1 MRNRNYLARGT
12 KPYQYYYFHCI
23 IPKDLR
29 GILGKSVIRIS
40 LKNSDY
46 CNSKIL
52 ANSLYIVSN
61 NLFDELRLDPM
72 KKITLEDVKEIL
84 RIEVRK
90 SLLHIHHYQY
100 GTNVFN
106 KDKLSDSISRA
117 DKEEEK
123 LRDKLEKDYKET
135 IKSIEREVDK
145 ILISQ
150 KLEPDKNNVEY
161 KGLIR
166 RWIELKLMRQDWKRE
181 LINKSGKSDQDFQNE
196 IEKEW
201 NLELWEK
208 DSSSNNIRTNSEILP
223 VIESDI
229 PEPTQPYLVNSN
241 SIEVKYNKVESSP
254 SPLFSVIIPK
264 HLDLMKRNKRR
275 ESTIK
280 ETRQTYEDVIEL
292 IGDKPISEYT
302 NIDGRDYRTSII
314 SLPRNRKKIK
324 KYRDFNL
331 HELLKMNVPEE
342 DRLSGDTQTKL
353 ISRMTSLW
361 NFLIDEYPEFVNQNV
376 FKKKSLTISTRK
388 AKDKRESF
396 TDEDIKTI
404 FHHKNFLPSIF
415 ETNANQVIKY
425 PYYWIPILAI
435 LMGARLEEICQ
446 MRVTDIKKVSGIW
459 IYRIREE
466 GDYGSEVTKVK
477 NPYSERDIPLH
488 PEIVD
493 TLGFVNYIKHIKK
506 LGKERTFWELPKR
519 GNVYHKNV
527 GKFFNQKYLVKIGLK
542 KKGKSFHSL
551 RHSVET
557 NLTNANVNG
566 RFIDFLQGHSQKGV
580 GGSVY
585 MKGIK
590 PDVLLND
597 CIEKLIWDVDWAK
610 LKVKW

>member
-1 MRNRNYLARGT
+1 MSNQNHLVKGT
-12 KPYQYYYFHCI
+12 KPYQYYFFRCI

-29 GILGKSVIRIS
+29 SILGKSQIRIS

-46 CNSKIL
+46 CNSKII
-52 ANSLYIVSN
+52 AKSLYIVSK

-72 KKITLEDVKEIL
+72 KNITIEDVKDIL

-100 GTNVFN
+100 GTNVFS
-106 KDKLSDSISRA
+106 KDKLSESISKTI
-117 DKEEEK
+117 KEEER
-123 LRDKLEKDYKET
+123 LRDRLEKDYKDT
-135 IKSIEREVDK
+135 LGVIEREIDK
-145 ILISQ
+145 ILITLDLDPNKES
-150 KLEPDKNNVEY
+150 VEY
-161 KGLIR
+161 KGLVR
-166 RWIELKLMRQDWKRE
+166 RWIELKLMRQDWKRDLLNE
-181 LINKSGKSDQDFQNE
+181 SGRNDEDFKKE
-196 IEKEW
+196 IEEKW
-201 NLELWEK
+201 RLSLW
-208 DSSSNNIRTNSEILP
+208 DNVDDMILP
-223 VIESDI
+223 PIIEGDDI
-229 PEPTQPYLVNSN
+229 PEPTQPYLTQSN

-254 SPLFSVIIPK
+254 SPLFSEVIPK
-264 HLDLMKRNKRR
+264 HLDQLRRNKRR
-275 ESTIK
+275 EQTIK
-280 ETRQTYEDVIEL
+280 ETQQTYEDVIEL
-292 IGDKPISEYT
+292 IGDKPISEYS

-324 KYRDFNL
+324 QYRDFNL
-331 HELLKMNVPEE
+331 HELLKMDVPEE
-342 DRLSGDTQTKL
+342 DRMTGETQTKL

-361 NFLIDEYPEFVNQNV
+361 NFLIDEYPEYVTQNV
-376 FKKKSLTISTRK
+376 FKKKSVTISTKK

-488 PEIVD
+488 SELVD
-493 TLGFVNYIKHIKK
+493 TLGFVNYVKHIKK

>member
-1 MRNRNYLARGT
+1 MSNRNYLARGT

-29 GILGKSVIRIS
+29 ETLGKSQIRIS
-40 LKNSDY
+40 LKSSDY
-46 CNSKIL
+46 CYSKNVS
-52 ANSLYIVSN
+52 NSLYIVAQN
-61 NLFDELRLDPM
+61 IFEELRIGSM
-72 KKITLEDVKEIL
+72 KDITLDDVKDIL

-100 GTNVFN
+100 GTNVFDE
-106 KDKLSDSISRA
+106 DKLNESISKS
-117 DKEEEK
+117 DKEEER
-123 LRDKLEKDYKET
+123 LRDKLQKDYKGT
-135 IKSIEREVDK
+135 IELIENEVDK
-145 ILISQ
+145 ILITQ
-150 KLEPDKNNVEY
+150 ELEPNKKNVEY
-161 KGLIR
+161 KGLVR
-166 RWIELKLMRQDWKRE
+166 RWIELKLMRQDWKRDLLNE
-181 LINKSGKSDQDFQNE
+181 TGKNDKDFQNQ
-196 IEKEW
+196 IEEKW
-201 NLELWEK
+201 KLGLWETGK
-208 DSSSNNIRTNSEILP
+208 KVELKPIIDNY
-223 VIESDI
+223 I
-229 PEPTQPYLVNSN
+229 PEPIQPYLVKSN
-241 SIEVKYNKVESSP
+241 SIEVKYNKVESLP
-254 SPLFSVIIPK
+254 SPLFSEIIPK
-264 HLDLMKRNKRR
+264 HLELMRRNKRR
-275 ESTIK
+275 EQTIK
-280 ETRQTYEDVIEL
+280 ETEQTYEDVIEL

-302 NIDGRDYRTSII
+302 NLDGRDYRTSII
-314 SLPRNRKKIK
+314 SLPKNRKKIK
-324 KYRDFNL
+324 KYRNFNL
-331 HELLKMNVPEE
+331 NELLKMDVQEE

-361 NFLIDEYPEFVNQNV
+361 NFLIDEYPEYVTQNV
-376 FKKKSLTISTRK
+376 FKKKSVTISTKK

-488 PEIVD
+488 SELVD
-493 TLGFVNYIKHIKK
+493 TLGFVNYVKHIKK

-542 KKGKSFHSL
+542 KKGKSFHSF

-557 NLTNANVNG
+557 QLANANVNG
-566 RFIDFLQGHSQKGV
+566 RYIDFLQGHSQKGI

-590 PDVLLND
+590 PEVLLKD
-597 CIEKLIWDVDWAK
+597 CVEKLVWDVDWKK
-610 LKVKW
+610 LKVKWKIT

>member
-1 MRNRNYLARGT
+1 MSNQNHLVKGT
-12 KPYQYYYFHCI
+12 KPYQYYFFRCI

-29 GILGKSVIRIS
+29 SILGKFQIRIS

-46 CNSKIL
+46 CNSKII
-52 ANSLYIVSN
+52 AKSLYIVSK

-72 KKITLEDVKEIL
+72 KNITIEDVKDIL

-100 GTNVFN
+100 GTNVFS
-106 KDKLSDSISRA
+106 KDKFSESISKTI
-117 DKEEEK
+117 KEEER
-123 LRDKLEKDYKET
+123 LRDRLEKDYKDT
-135 IKSIEREVDK
+135 LGVIEREIDK
-145 ILISQ
+145 ILITLDLDPNKES
-150 KLEPDKNNVEY
+150 VEY
-161 KGLIR
+161 KGLVR
-166 RWIELKLMRQDWKRE
+166 RWIELKLMRQDWKRD
-181 LINKSGKSDQDFQNE
+181 LINESGRNDEDFKKE
-196 IEKEW
+196 IEEKW
-201 NLELWEK
+201 RLSLW
-208 DSSSNNIRTNSEILP
+208 DNVDDMILP
-223 VIESDI
+223 PIIEGDDI
-229 PEPTQPYLVNSN
+229 PEPTQPYLTQSN

-254 SPLFSVIIPK
+254 SPLFSEVIPK
-264 HLDLMKRNKRR
+264 HLDQLRRNKRR
-275 ESTIK
+275 EQTIK
-280 ETRQTYEDVIEL
+280 ETQQTYEDVIEL
-292 IGDKPISEYT
+292 IGDKPISEYS

-376 FKKKSLTISTRK
+376 FKKKSVTISTRK

-404 FHHKNFLPSIF
+404 FHHKNYLPSIF
-415 ETNANQVIKY
+415 EANLNQKIKF
-425 PYYWIPILAI
+425 PYYWIPILAC

-446 MRVTDIKKVSGIW
+446 MRVKDIKKVNGIW
-459 IYRIREE
+459 VYRIREE

-488 PEIVD
+488 SEIVN
-493 TLGFVNYIKHIKK
+493 TLGFVNYVKHIKK

-519 GNVYHKNV
+519 GDVYHKNV

>member
-1 MRNRNYLARGT
+1 MSNQNHLVKGT
-12 KPYQYYYFHCI
+12 KPYQYYFFRCI

-29 GILGKSVIRIS
+29 SILGKFQIRIS

-46 CNSKIL
+46 CNSKII
-52 ANSLYIVSN
+52 AKSLYIVSK

-72 KKITLEDVKEIL
+72 KNITIEDVKDIL

-100 GTNVFN
+100 GTNVFS
-106 KDKLSDSISRA
+106 KDKLSESISKTI
-117 DKEEEK
+117 KEEER
-123 LRDKLEKDYKET
+123 LRDRLEKDYKDT
-135 IKSIEREVDK
+135 LGVIEREIDK
-145 ILISQ
+145 ILITLDLDPNKES
-150 KLEPDKNNVEY
+150 VEY
-161 KGLIR
+161 KGLVR
-166 RWIELKLMRQDWKRE
+166 RWIELKLMRQDWKRDLLNE
-181 LINKSGKSDQDFQNE
+181 SGRNDEDFKKE
-196 IEKEW
+196 IEEKW
-201 NLELWEK
+201 RLSLW
-208 DSSSNNIRTNSEILP
+208 DNVDDMILP
-223 VIESDI
+223 PIIEGDDI
-229 PEPTQPYLVNSN
+229 PEPTQPYLTQSN

-254 SPLFSVIIPK
+254 SPLFSEVIPK
-264 HLDLMKRNKRR
+264 HLDQLRRNKRR
-275 ESTIK
+275 EQTIK
-280 ETRQTYEDVIEL
+280 ETQQTYEDVIEL
-292 IGDKPISEYT
+292 IGDKPISEYS

-342 DRLSGDTQTKL
+342 DRMTGETQTKL

-361 NFLIDEYPEFVNQNV
+361 NFLIDEYPEYVTQNV
-376 FKKKSLTISTRK
+376 FKKKSVTISTRK

-404 FHHKNFLPSIF
+404 FHHKNYLPSIF
-415 ETNANQVIKY
+415 EANLNQKIKF
-425 PYYWIPILAI
+425 PYYWIPILAC

-446 MRVTDIKKVSGIW
+446 MRVKDIKKVNGIW
-459 IYRIREE
+459 VYRIREE

-488 PEIVD
+488 SEIVN
-493 TLGFVNYIKHIKK
+493 TLGFVNYVKHIKK

-519 GNVYHKNV
+519 GDVYHKNV

>member
-1 MRNRNYLARGT
+1 MSNQLHLSRGT
-12 KPYQYYYFHCI
+12 KPYHYYFFRCI
-23 IPKDLR
+23 IPKDLK
-29 GILGKSVIRIS
+29 GILGKSQIRLS
-40 LKNSDY
+40 LKSSDY
-46 CNSKIL
+46 CHSKIV
-52 ANSLYIVSN
+52 ANTLYFVAQNI
-61 NLFDELRLDPM
+61 FEELRIGSM
-72 KKITLEDVKEIL
+72 KDITLDDVKEIL

-100 GTNVFN
+100 GTNVFDE
-106 KDKLSDSISRA
+106 DKLNESISKS
-117 DKEEEK
+117 DKEEER
-123 LRDKLEKDYKET
+123 LRDKLQKDYKGT
-135 IKSIEREVDK
+135 IELIENEVDK
-145 ILISQ
+145 ILITQ
-150 KLEPDKNNVEY
+150 ELEPNKKNVEY
-161 KGLIR
+161 KGLVR
-166 RWIELKLMRQDWKRE
+166 RWIELKLMRQDWKRDLLNE
-181 LINKSGKSDQDFQNE
+181 TGKNDKDFQNQ
-196 IEKEW
+196 IEEKW
-201 NLELWEK
+201 KLGLWETGK
-208 DSSSNNIRTNSEILP
+208 KVELKPIIDNY
-223 VIESDI
+223 I
-229 PEPTQPYLVNSN
+229 PEPIQPYLVKSN
-241 SIEVKYNKVESSP
+241 SIEVKYNKVESLP
-254 SPLFSVIIPK
+254 SPLFSEIIPK
-264 HLDLMKRNKRR
+264 HLELMRRNKRR
-275 ESTIK
+275 EQTIK
-280 ETRQTYEDVIEL
+280 ETEQTYEDVIEL

-302 NIDGRDYRTSII
+302 NLDGRDYRTSII
-314 SLPRNRKKIK
+314 SLPKNRKKIK
-324 KYRDFNL
+324 KYRNFNL
-331 HELLKMNVPEE
+331 NELLKMDVQEE

-361 NFLIDEYPEFVNQNV
+361 NFLIDEYPEYVTQNV
-376 FKKKSLTISTRK
+376 FKKKSVTISTKK

-488 PEIVD
+488 SELVD
-493 TLGFVNYIKHIKK
+493 TLGFVNYVKHIKK

-542 KKGKSFHSL
+542 KKGKSFHSF

-557 NLTNANVNG
+557 QLANANVNG
-566 RFIDFLQGHSQKGV
+566 RYIDFLQGHSQKGI

-590 PDVLLND
+590 PEVLLKD
-597 CIEKLIWDVDWAK
+597 CVEKLVWDVDWKK
-610 LKVKW
+610 LKVKWKIT

>member
-1 MRNRNYLARGT
+1 MSNQNHLVKGT
-12 KPYQYYYFHCI
+12 KPYQYYFFRCI

-29 GILGKSVIRIS
+29 SILGKSQIRIS

-46 CNSKIL
+46 CNNKIV
-52 ANSLYIVSN
+52 ANSLYIVSK

-72 KKITLEDVKEIL
+72 KNITIEDVKDIL

-100 GTNVFN
+100 GTNVFS
-106 KDKLSDSISRA
+106 KDKLSESISKTI
-117 DKEEEK
+117 KEEER
-123 LRDKLEKDYKET
+123 LRDRLEKDYKDT
-135 IKSIEREVDK
+135 LGVIEREIDK
-145 ILISQ
+145 ILITLDLDPNKES
-150 KLEPDKNNVEY
+150 VEY
-161 KGLIR
+161 KGLVR
-166 RWIELKLMRQDWKRE
+166 RWIELKLMRQDWKRDLLNE
-181 LINKSGKSDQDFQNE
+181 SGRNDEDFKKE
-196 IEKEW
+196 IEEKW
-201 NLELWEK
+201 RLSLW
-208 DSSSNNIRTNSEILP
+208 DNVDDMILP
-223 VIESDI
+223 PIIEGDDI
-229 PEPTQPYLVNSN
+229 PEPTQPYLTQSN

-254 SPLFSVIIPK
+254 SPLFSEVIPK
-264 HLDLMKRNKRR
+264 HLDQLRRNKRR
-275 ESTIK
+275 EQTIK
-280 ETRQTYEDVIEL
+280 ETQQTYEDVIEL
-292 IGDKPISEYT
+292 IGDKPISEYS

-376 FKKKSLTISTRK
+376 FKKKSVTISTRK

-404 FHHKNFLPSIF
+404 FHHKNYLPSIF
-415 ETNANQVIKY
+415 EANLNQKIKF
-425 PYYWIPILAI
+425 PYYWIPILAC

-446 MRVTDIKKVSGIW
+446 MRVKDIKKVNGIW
-459 IYRIREE
+459 VYRIREE

-488 PEIVD
+488 SEIVN
-493 TLGFVNYIKHIKK
+493 TLGFVNYVKHIKK

-519 GNVYHKNV
+519 GDVYHKNV

>member
-1 MRNRNYLARGT
+1 MSNQNHLVKGT
-12 KPYQYYYFHCI
+12 KPYQYYFFRCI

-29 GILGKSVIRIS
+29 SILGKSQIRIS

-46 CNSKIL
+46 CNSKII
-52 ANSLYIVSN
+52 AKSLYIVSK

-72 KKITLEDVKEIL
+72 KNITIKDVKDIL

-100 GTNVFN
+100 GTNVFS
-106 KDKLSDSISRA
+106 KDKINESIS
-117 DKEEEK
+117 KTINEEER
-123 LRDKLEKDYKET
+123 LRDRLEKDYQDT
-135 IKSIEREVDK
+135 LGVIEREIDK
-145 ILISQ
+145 ILITLDLDPNKES
-150 KLEPDKNNVEY
+150 VEY
-161 KGLIR
+161 KGLVR
-166 RWIELKLMRQDWKRE
+166 RWIELKLMRQDWKRDLLNE
-181 LINKSGKSDQDFQNE
+181 SGRNDEDFKKE
-196 IEKEW
+196 IEEKW
-201 NLELWEK
+201 RLSLW
-208 DSSSNNIRTNSEILP
+208 DNVDDMILP
-223 VIESDI
+223 PIIEGEDI
-229 PEPTQPYLVNSN
+229 PDPTQPYLTQSN

-254 SPLFSVIIPK
+254 SPLFSEVFPK
-264 HLDLMKRNKRR
+264 HLDQLRRNKMR
-275 ESTIK
+275 EQTIK
-280 ETRQTYEDVIEL
+280 ETQQTYEDVIEL
-292 IGDKPISEYT
+292 IGDKPISEYS

-376 FKKKSLTISTRK
+376 FKKNSVTISTRK

-404 FHHKNFLPSIF
+404 FHHKNYLPSIF
-415 ETNANQVIKY
+415 EANLNQKIKF
-425 PYYWIPILAI
+425 PYYWIPILDC
-435 LMGARLEEICQ
+435 LMGAKLEEICQ
-446 MRVTDIKKVSGIW
+446 MRVKDIKKVNGIW
-459 IYRIREE
+459 VYRIREE

-488 PEIVD
+488 SEIVN
-493 TLGFVNYIKHIKK
+493 TLGFVNYVKHIKK

-519 GNVYHKNV
+519 GDVYHKNV

>member
-1 MRNRNYLARGT
+1 MSNQLHLSRGT
-12 KPYQYYYFHCI
+12 KPYHYYFFRCI
-23 IPKDLR
+23 IPKDLK
-29 GILGKSVIRIS
+29 GILGKSQIRLS
-40 LKNSDY
+40 LKSSDY
-46 CNSKIL
+46 CHSKIV
-52 ANSLYIVSN
+52 ANTLYFVAQNI
-61 NLFDELRLDPM
+61 FEELRTGSM
-72 KKITLEDVKEIL
+72 KDITLDDVKEIL

-100 GTNVFN
+100 GTNVFDE
-106 KDKLSDSISRA
+106 DKLNESISKS
-117 DKEEEK
+117 DKEEER
-123 LRDKLEKDYKET
+123 LRDKLQKDYKGT
-135 IKSIEREVDK
+135 IELIENEVDK
-145 ILISQ
+145 ILITQ
-150 KLEPDKNNVEY
+150 ELEPNKKNVEY
-161 KGLIR
+161 KGLVR
-166 RWIELKLMRQDWKRE
+166 RWIELKLMRQDWKRDLLNE
-181 LINKSGKSDQDFQNE
+181 TGKNDKDFQNQ
-196 IEKEW
+196 IEEKW
-201 NLELWEK
+201 KLGLWETGK
-208 DSSSNNIRTNSEILP
+208 KVELKPIIDNY
-223 VIESDI
+223 I
-229 PEPTQPYLVNSN
+229 PEPIQPYLVKSN
-241 SIEVKYNKVESSP
+241 SIEVKYNKVESLP
-254 SPLFSVIIPK
+254 SPLFSEIIPK
-264 HLDLMKRNKRR
+264 HLELMRRNKRR
-275 ESTIK
+275 EQTIK
-280 ETRQTYEDVIEL
+280 ETEQTYEDVIEL
-292 IGDKPISEYT
+292 IGDKPISEYS

-314 SLPRNRKKIK
+314 SLPRNRKKMK
-324 KYRDFNL
+324 QYRDFNI
-331 HELLKMNVPEE
+331 HELLKMDVPEK
-342 DRLSGDTQTKL
+342 DRLSVDTQTKL

-361 NFLIDEYPEFVNQNV
+361 NFLIDEYPEYVTQNV
-376 FKKKSLTISTRK
+376 FKKKSVTISTKK

-488 PEIVD
+488 SELVD
-493 TLGFVNYIKHIKK
+493 TLGFVNYVKHIKK

-542 KKGKSFHSL
+542 KKGKSFHSF

-557 NLTNANVNG
+557 QLANANVNG
-566 RFIDFLQGHSQKGV
+566 RYIDFLQGHSQKGI

-590 PDVLLND
+590 PEVLLKD
-597 CIEKLIWDVDWAK
+597 CVEKLVWDVDWKK
-610 LKVKW
+610 LKVKWKIT

>member
-1 MRNRNYLARGT
+1 MSNQLHLSRGT
-12 KPYQYYYFHCI
+12 KPYHYYFFRCI
-23 IPKDLR
+23 IPKDLK
-29 GILGKSVIRIS
+29 GILGKSQIRLS
-40 LKNSDY
+40 LKSSDY
-46 CNSKIL
+46 CHSKIV
-52 ANSLYIVSN
+52 ANTLYFVAQNI
-61 NLFDELRLDPM
+61 FEELRTGSM
-72 KKITLEDVKEIL
+72 KDITLDDVKEIL

-100 GTNVFN
+100 GTNVFDE
-106 KDKLSDSISRA
+106 DKLNESISKS
-117 DKEEEK
+117 DKEEER
-123 LRDKLEKDYKET
+123 LRDKLQKDYKGT
-135 IKSIEREVDK
+135 IELIENEVDK
-145 ILISQ
+145 ILITQ
-150 KLEPDKNNVEY
+150 ELEPNKKNVEY
-161 KGLIR
+161 KGLVR
-166 RWIELKLMRQDWKRE
+166 RWIELKLMRQDWKRDLLNE
-181 LINKSGKSDQDFQNE
+181 TGKNDKDFQNQ
-196 IEKEW
+196 IEEKW
-201 NLELWEK
+201 KLGLWETGK
-208 DSSSNNIRTNSEILP
+208 KVELKPIIDNY
-223 VIESDI
+223 I
-229 PEPTQPYLVNSN
+229 PEPIQPYLVKSN
-241 SIEVKYNKVESSP
+241 SIEVKYNKVESLP
-254 SPLFSVIIPK
+254 SPLFSEIIPK
-264 HLDLMKRNKRR
+264 HLELMRRNKRR
-275 ESTIK
+275 EQTIK
-280 ETRQTYEDVIEL
+280 ETEQTYEDVIEL

-302 NIDGRDYRTSII
+302 NLDGRDYRTSII
-314 SLPRNRKKIK
+314 SLPKNRKKIK
-324 KYRDFNL
+324 KYRNFNL
-331 HELLKMNVPEE
+331 NELLKMDVQEE

-361 NFLIDEYPEFVNQNV
+361 NFLIDEYPEYVTQNV
-376 FKKKSLTISTRK
+376 FKKKSVTISTKK

-488 PEIVD
+488 SELVD
-493 TLGFVNYIKHIKK
+493 TLGFVNYVKHIKK

-542 KKGKSFHSL
+542 KKGKSFHSF

-557 NLTNANVNG
+557 QMANANVNG
-566 RFIDFLQGHSQKGV
+566 RYIDFLQGHSQKGI

-590 PDVLLND
+590 PEVLLKD
-597 CIEKLIWDVDWAK
+597 CVEKLVWDVDWKK
-610 LKVKW
+610 LKVKWKIT

>member
-1 MRNRNYLARGT
+1 VANTL
-12 KPYQYYYFHCI
+12 YFVAQNI
-23 IPKDLR
+23 
-29 GILGKSVIRIS
+29 
-40 LKNSDY
+40 
-46 CNSKIL
+46 
-52 ANSLYIVSN
+52 
-61 NLFDELRLDPM
+61 FEELRIGSM
-72 KKITLEDVKEIL
+72 KDITLDDVKDIL

-100 GTNVFN
+100 GTNVF
-106 KDKLSDSISRA
+106 DEVKLNESISKA
-117 DKEEEK
+117 DKEEER
-123 LRDKLEKDYKET
+123 LRDKLQKDYKGT
-135 IKSIEREVDK
+135 IELIENEVDK
-145 ILISQ
+145 ILITQ
-150 KLEPDKNNVEY
+150 ELEPNKKNVEY
-161 KGLIR
+161 KGLVR
-166 RWIELKLMRQDWKRE
+166 RWIELKLMRQDWKRDLLNE
-181 LINKSGKSDQDFQNE
+181 SDKNDEDFRNE
-196 IEKEW
+196 IENKW
-201 NLELWEK
+201 KLGLWETGK
-208 DSSSNNIRTNSEILP
+208 KVELKPIIDNY
-223 VIESDI
+223 I
-229 PEPTQPYLVNSN
+229 PEPIQPYLVKSN
-241 SIEVKYNKVESSP
+241 SIEVKYNKVESLP
-254 SPLFSVIIPK
+254 SPLFSEIIPK
-264 HLDLMKRNKRR
+264 HLELMRRNKRR
-275 ESTIK
+275 EQTIK
-280 ETRQTYEDVIEL
+280 ETEQTYEDVIEL

-302 NIDGRDYRTSII
+302 NLDGRDYRTSII
-314 SLPRNRKKIK
+314 SLPKNRKKIK
-324 KYRDFNL
+324 KYRNFNL
-331 HELLKMNVPEE
+331 NELLKMDVQEE

-361 NFLIDEYPEFVNQNV
+361 NFLIDEYPEYVTQNV
-376 FKKKSLTISTRK
+376 FKKKSVTISTKK

-488 PEIVD
+488 SELVD
-493 TLGFVNYIKHIKK
+493 TLGFVNYVKHIKK

-542 KKGKSFHSL
+542 KKGKSFHSF

-557 NLTNANVNG
+557 QLANANVNG
-566 RFIDFLQGHSQKGV
+566 RYIDFLQGHSQKGI

-590 PDVLLND
+590 PEVLLKD
-597 CIEKLIWDVDWAK
+597 CVEKLVWDVDWKK
-610 LKVKW
+610 LKVKWKIT

>member
-1 MRNRNYLARGT
+1 MSNQNHLVKGT
-12 KPYQYYYFHCI
+12 KPYQYYFFRCI

-29 GILGKSVIRIS
+29 SILGKSQIRIY

-46 CNSKIL
+46 CNIKIL
-52 ANSLYIVSN
+52 ANSLYIVSK

-72 KKITLEDVKEIL
+72 KNITIEDVKDIL

-100 GTNVFN
+100 GTNVFS
-106 KDKLSDSISRA
+106 KDKLSESISKTI
-117 DKEEEK
+117 KEEER
-123 LRDKLEKDYKET
+123 LRDRLEKDYKDT
-135 IKSIEREVDK
+135 LGVIEREIDK
-145 ILISQ
+145 ILITLDLDPNKES
-150 KLEPDKNNVEY
+150 VEY
-161 KGLIR
+161 KGLVR
-166 RWIELKLMRQDWKRE
+166 RWIELKLMRQDWKRDLLNE
-181 LINKSGKSDQDFQNE
+181 SGRNDEDFKKE
-196 IEKEW
+196 IEEKW
-201 NLELWEK
+201 RLSLW
-208 DSSSNNIRTNSEILP
+208 DNVDDMILP
-223 VIESDI
+223 PIIEGDDI
-229 PEPTQPYLVNSN
+229 PEPTQPYLTQSN

-254 SPLFSVIIPK
+254 SPLFSEVIPK
-264 HLDLMKRNKRR
+264 HLDQLRRNKRR
-275 ESTIK
+275 EQTIK
-280 ETRQTYEDVIEL
+280 ETQQTYGDVIEL
-292 IGDKPISEYT
+292 IGDKPISEYS

-376 FKKKSLTISTRK
+376 FKKKSVTISTRK

-404 FHHKNFLPSIF
+404 FHHKNYLPSIF
-415 ETNANQVIKY
+415 EANLNQKIKF
-425 PYYWIPILAI
+425 PYYWIPILAC

-446 MRVTDIKKVSGIW
+446 MRVKDIKKVNGIW
-459 IYRIREE
+459 VYRIREE

-488 PEIVD
+488 SEIVN
-493 TLGFVNYIKHIKK
+493 TLGFVNYVKHIKK

-519 GNVYHKNV
+519 GDVYHKNV

>member
-1 MRNRNYLARGT
+1 MSNQLHLSRGT
-12 KPYQYYYFHCI
+12 KPYHYYFFRCI
-23 IPKDLR
+23 IPKDLK
-29 GILGKSVIRIS
+29 GILGKSQIRLS
-40 LKNSDY
+40 LKSSDY
-46 CNSKIL
+46 CHSKIV
-52 ANSLYIVSN
+52 ANTLYFVAQNI
-61 NLFDELRLDPM
+61 FEELRTGSM
-72 KKITLEDVKEIL
+72 KDITLDDVKDIL

-100 GTNVFN
+100 GTNVFDE
-106 KDKLSDSISRA
+106 DKLNESISKS
-117 DKEEEK
+117 DKEEER
-123 LRDKLEKDYKET
+123 LRDKLQKDYKGT
-135 IKSIEREVDK
+135 IELIENEVDK
-145 ILISQ
+145 ILITQ
-150 KLEPDKNNVEY
+150 ELEPNKKNVEY
-161 KGLIR
+161 KGLVR
-166 RWIELKLMRQDWKRE
+166 RWIELKLMRQDWKRDLLNE
-181 LINKSGKSDQDFQNE
+181 TGKNDKDFQNQ
-196 IEKEW
+196 IEEKW
-201 NLELWEK
+201 KLGLWETGK
-208 DSSSNNIRTNSEILP
+208 KVELKPIIDNY
-223 VIESDI
+223 I
-229 PEPTQPYLVNSN
+229 PEPIQPYLVKSN
-241 SIEVKYNKVESSP
+241 SIEVKYNKVESLP
-254 SPLFSVIIPK
+254 SPLFSEIIPK
-264 HLDLMKRNKRR
+264 HLELMRRNKRR
-275 ESTIK
+275 EQTIK
-280 ETRQTYEDVIEL
+280 ETEQTYEDVIEL

-302 NIDGRDYRTSII
+302 NLDGRDYRTSII
-314 SLPRNRKKIK
+314 SLPKNRKKIK
-324 KYRDFNL
+324 KYRNFNL
-331 HELLKMNVPEE
+331 NELLKMDVQEE

-361 NFLIDEYPEFVNQNV
+361 NFLIDEYPEYVTQNV
-376 FKKKSLTISTRK
+376 FKKKSVTISTKK

-488 PEIVD
+488 SELVD
-493 TLGFVNYIKHIKK
+493 TLGFVNYVKHIKK

-542 KKGKSFHSL
+542 KKGKSFHSF

-557 NLTNANVNG
+557 QLANANVNG
-566 RFIDFLQGHSQKGV
+566 RYIDFLQGHSQKGI

-590 PDVLLND
+590 PEVLLKD
-597 CIEKLIWDVDWAK
+597 CVEKLVWDVDWKK
-610 LKVKW
+610 LKVKWKIT

>member
-1 MRNRNYLARGT
+1 
-12 KPYQYYYFHCI
+12 
-23 IPKDLR
+23 
-29 GILGKSVIRIS
+29 

-46 CNSKIL
+46 CNSKII
-52 ANSLYIVSN
+52 AKSLYIVSK

-72 KKITLEDVKEIL
+72 KNITIEDVKDIL

-100 GTNVFN
+100 GTNVFS
-106 KDKLSDSISRA
+106 KDNLSESISKTI
-117 DKEEEK
+117 KEEER
-123 LRDKLEKDYKET
+123 LRDRLEKDYKDT
-135 IKSIEREVDK
+135 LGVIEREIDK
-145 ILISQ
+145 ILITLDLDPNKES
-150 KLEPDKNNVEY
+150 VEY
-161 KGLIR
+161 KGLVR
-166 RWIELKLMRQDWKRE
+166 RWIELKLMRQDWKRDLLNE
-181 LINKSGKSDQDFQNE
+181 SGRNDEDFKKE
-196 IEKEW
+196 IEEKW
-201 NLELWEK
+201 RLSLW
-208 DSSSNNIRTNSEILP
+208 DNVDDMILP
-223 VIESDI
+223 PIIEGDDI
-229 PEPTQPYLVNSN
+229 PDPTQPYLTQSN

-254 SPLFSVIIPK
+254 SPLFSEVIPK
-264 HLDLMKRNKRR
+264 HLDQLRRNKRR
-275 ESTIK
+275 EQTIK
-280 ETRQTYEDVIEL
+280 ETQQTYEDVIEL
-292 IGDKPISEYT
+292 IGDKPISEYS

-331 HELLKMNVPEE
+331 HELLKKNVPEE

-376 FKKKSLTISTRK
+376 FKKKSVTISTRK

-404 FHHKNFLPSIF
+404 FHHKNYLPSIF
-415 ETNANQVIKY
+415 EANLNQKIKF
-425 PYYWIPILAI
+425 PYYWIPILAC

-446 MRVTDIKKVSGIW
+446 MRVKDIKKVNGIW
-459 IYRIREE
+459 VYRIREE

-488 PEIVD
+488 SEIVN
-493 TLGFVNYIKHIKK
+493 TLGFVNYVKHIKK

-519 GNVYHKNV
+519 GDVYHKNV

>member
-1 MRNRNYLARGT
+1 MSNQNHLVKGT
-12 KPYQYYYFHCI
+12 KPYQYYFFRCI

-29 GILGKSVIRIS
+29 SILGKSQIRIS

-46 CNSKIL
+46 CNSKII
-52 ANSLYIVSN
+52 AKSLYIVSK

-72 KKITLEDVKEIL
+72 KNITIEDVKDIL

-100 GTNVFN
+100 GTNVFS
-106 KDKLSDSISRA
+106 KDKLSESISKTI
-117 DKEEEK
+117 KEEER
-123 LRDKLEKDYKET
+123 LRDRLEKDYKDT
-135 IKSIEREVDK
+135 LGVIEREIDK
-145 ILISQ
+145 ILITLDLDPNKES
-150 KLEPDKNNVEY
+150 VEY
-161 KGLIR
+161 KGLVR
-166 RWIELKLMRQDWKRE
+166 RWIELKLMRQDWKRDLLNE
-181 LINKSGKSDQDFQNE
+181 SGRNDEDFKKE
-196 IEKEW
+196 IEEKW
-201 NLELWEK
+201 RLSLW
-208 DSSSNNIRTNSEILP
+208 DNVDDMILP
-223 VIESDI
+223 PIIEGDDI
-229 PEPTQPYLVNSN
+229 PEPTQPYLTQSN

-254 SPLFSVIIPK
+254 SPLFSEVIPK
-264 HLDLMKRNKRR
+264 HLDQLRRNKRR
-275 ESTIK
+275 EQTIK
-280 ETRQTYEDVIEL
+280 ETQKTYEDVIEL
-292 IGDKPISEYT
+292 IGDKPISEYS

-376 FKKKSLTISTRK
+376 FKKKSVTISTRK

-404 FHHKNFLPSIF
+404 FHHKNYLPSIF
-415 ETNANQVIKY
+415 EANLNQKIKF
-425 PYYWIPILAI
+425 PYYWIPILAC

-446 MRVTDIKKVSGIW
+446 MRVKDIKKVNGIW
-459 IYRIREE
+459 VYRIREE

-488 PEIVD
+488 SEIVN
-493 TLGFVNYIKHIKK
+493 TLGFVNYVKHIKK

-519 GNVYHKNV
+519 GDVYHKNV

>member
-1 MRNRNYLARGT
+1 MSNQHHLVKGT
-12 KPYQYYYFHCI
+12 KPYHYYFFRCI

-29 GILGKSVIRIS
+29 SILGKSQIRIS

-52 ANSLYIVSN
+52 ANSLYIVSK

-100 GTNVFN
+100 GTNVFDE
-106 KDKLSDSISRA
+106 DKLNESISKS
-117 DKEEEK
+117 DKEEER
-123 LRDKLEKDYKET
+123 LRDKLQKDYKGT
-135 IKSIEREVDK
+135 IELIENEVDK
-145 ILISQ
+145 ILITQ
-150 KLEPDKNNVEY
+150 ELEPNKKNVEY
-161 KGLIR
+161 KGLVR
-166 RWIELKLMRQDWKRE
+166 RWIELKLMRQDWKRDLLNE
-181 LINKSGKSDQDFQNE
+181 TGKNDKDFQNQ
-196 IEKEW
+196 IEEKW
-201 NLELWEK
+201 KLGLWETGK
-208 DSSSNNIRTNSEILP
+208 KVELKPIIDNY
-223 VIESDI
+223 I
-229 PEPTQPYLVNSN
+229 PEPIQPYLVKSN
-241 SIEVKYNKVESSP
+241 SIEVKYNKVESLP
-254 SPLFSVIIPK
+254 SPLFSEIIPK
-264 HLDLMKRNKRR
+264 HLELMRRNKRR
-275 ESTIK
+275 EQTIK
-280 ETRQTYEDVIEL
+280 ETEQTYEDVIEL

-302 NIDGRDYRTSII
+302 NLDGRDYRTSII
-314 SLPRNRKKIK
+314 SLPKNRKKIK
-324 KYRDFNL
+324 KYRNFNL
-331 HELLKMNVPEE
+331 NELLKMDVQEE

-361 NFLIDEYPEFVNQNV
+361 NFLIDEYPEYVTQNV
-376 FKKKSLTISTRK
+376 FKKKSVTISTKK

-488 PEIVD
+488 SELVD
-493 TLGFVNYIKHIKK
+493 TLGFVNYVKHIKK

-542 KKGKSFHSL
+542 KKGKSFHSF

-557 NLTNANVNG
+557 QLANANVNG
-566 RFIDFLQGHSQKGV
+566 RYIDFLQGHSQKGI

-590 PDVLLND
+590 PEVLLKD
-597 CIEKLIWDVDWAK
+597 CVEKLVWDVDWKK
-610 LKVKW
+610 LKVKWKIT